1 MLRQDNNRVE
11 TAPPKSAESGNAIAS
26 EGVALKGTPIIN
38 NALAKTANIYISIYA
53 DLSLFVYMVL
63 IRFRKI
69 FKIFIFYCFQLLH
82 Q

>member
-1 MLRQDNNRVE
+1 MTDRLDVE
-11 TAPPKSAESGNAIAS
+11 AEQQQGRNSTAIAS

-38 NALAKTANIYISIYA
+38 NALAKTPNIYISICA